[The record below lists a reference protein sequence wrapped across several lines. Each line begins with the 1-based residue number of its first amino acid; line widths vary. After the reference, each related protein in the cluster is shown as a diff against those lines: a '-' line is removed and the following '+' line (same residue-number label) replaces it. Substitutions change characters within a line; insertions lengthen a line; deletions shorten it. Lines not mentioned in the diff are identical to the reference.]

1 MMLQTIDGT
10 TKFRSVAASTSAVK
24 DNILCLDHGTGN
36 VGIGTASPDNTLHVH
51 KATAG
56 TVDGYSNAP
65 LVVENND
72 HCYIQLL
79 SPNDV
84 ESGLYMGDPE
94 DVDVGTIGYAHSTNA
109 MFFKTNGT
117 ERMRIDSAGS
127 VTKPLQPA
135 FCVSP
140 SSSQDNIA
148 INTEVTIIFG
158 TERFDQGGDFA
169 SNTFTAPVTG
179 KYQLNAVIRIDGLDI
194 DAAYYDLKFQT
205 SNQTYTTALFDPDG
219 LDSDPAYWNMA
230 GSVLADMDASDT
242 AYVVLRQS
250 AGAAQADI
258 SADSF
263 FSGYLAC

>member
-1 MMLQTIDGT
+1 MHILQML
-10 TKFRSVAASTSAVK
+10 
-24 DNILCLDHGTGN
+24 C
-36 VGIGTASPDNTLHVH
+36 
-51 KATAG
+51 
-56 TVDGYSNAP
+56 
-65 LVVENND
+65 
-72 HCYIQLL
+72 
-79 SPNDV
+79 
-84 ESGLYMGDPE
+84 
-94 DVDVGTIGYAHSTNA
+94 
-109 MFFKTNGT
+109 
-117 ERMRIDSAGS
+117 
-127 VTKPLQPA
+127 
-135 FCVSP
+135 
-140 SSSQDNIA
+140 SSQDNIA